1 MTTRSPAFANL
12 DTKITQAP
20 SLDEIRSWGATC
32 DVRDAARAI
41 GISKSTAYEWIR
53 MGEFPA
59 AVISVR
65 GKRRVIT
72 ADLVRLLSQT
82 VG

>member
-1 MTTRSPAFANL
+1 MTTAE
-12 DTKITQAP
+12 AP
-20 SLDEIRSWGATC
+20 SLDEVKSWGATC

-65 GKRRVIT
+65 SKRRIIT

-82 VG
+82 AG